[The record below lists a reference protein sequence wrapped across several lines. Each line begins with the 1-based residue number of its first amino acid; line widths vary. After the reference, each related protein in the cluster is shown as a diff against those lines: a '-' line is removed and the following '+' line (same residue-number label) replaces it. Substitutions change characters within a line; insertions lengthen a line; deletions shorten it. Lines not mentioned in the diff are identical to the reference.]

1 LFYLFTEMSALFSM
15 HPQFD
20 VKDTNGEYKANMPSA
35 ALIRSQIEASL
46 SKRIPSALTPSPRIV
61 RCVTTT
67 GIPSIDAVLDGGLPL
82 GAITEVV
89 GPECSGRTAF
99 ALSFVAGLTQSARV
113 CAWVDV
119 SDTLHPESAAAS
131 GVDLARLL
139 WVRCGVSSAAYGE
152 SHSQHTFSLPEK
164 FLAPPPIKKGLHGGG
179 FGSHPRN
186 EAKGLSDSI
195 SGFMRPEMFA
205 PRCAEP
211 QRRVQS
217 QREIFK
223 PAPSRGTATLG
234 RKTAQAPKPWTRIE
248 QALRVIDLLL
258 QGGGFSAIVLDMGSI
273 APEFATR
280 VPLATWFRYRA
291 AAERTRTSI
300 LLLTQYSCAKSS
312 VELLLR
318 FKPGDALREEAT
330 VFTGIEH
337 CVEVARQRYTP
348 ASTNVI
354 ALRKPPH
361 KADTAYWKGRTTWTG
376 TQ

>member
-1 LFYLFTEMSALFSM
+1 
-15 HPQFD
+15 
-20 VKDTNGEYKANMPSA
+20 MPPA
-35 ALIRSQIEASL
+35 AIIRHQIEASL
-46 SKRIPSALTPSPRIV
+46 SQRIPSALTPLPRIV
-61 RCVTTT
+61 QPVTTS
-67 GIPSIDAVLDGGLPL
+67 GIPSIDAVVHGGLPL
-82 GAITEVV
+82 GAITEIV

-99 ALSFVAGLTQSARV
+99 ALSFVAGLTHSAKV

-131 GVDLARLL
+131 GVDLSRLL
-139 WVRCGVSSAAYGE
+139 WVRCGVFAAAHGE
-152 SHSQHTFSLPEK
+152 PSSQHAFSLPEK
-164 FLAPPPIKKGLHGGG
+164 FLVPPPIKKGLHGGG

-186 EAKGLSDSI
+186 EVKGLSDSI

-211 QRRVQS
+211 QRRVRS
-217 QREIFK
+217 QREVFEPVPAQGTVKPTRK
-223 PAPSRGTATLG
+223 PAQVRT
-234 RKTAQAPKPWTRIE
+234 PWTRIE
-248 QALRVIDLLL
+248 QALRVTDLLL

-273 APEFATR
+273 APEYAAR

-318 FKPGDALREEAT
+318 FEPGDALREEAT

-337 CVEVARQRYTP
+337 CVEVVRQRFTQ

-354 ALRKPPH
+354 PLRKPPQRAH
-361 KADTAYWKGRTTWTG
+361 SAYWKSRTTWAG
-376 TQ
+376 SR

>member
-1 LFYLFTEMSALFSM
+1 
-15 HPQFD
+15 
-20 VKDTNGEYKANMPSA
+20 MPSSA
-35 ALIRSQIEASL
+35 IIRHQIETSL
-46 SKRIPSALTPSPRIV
+46 SQRIPSALTPLPRIV
-61 RCVTTT
+61 RPVTTT
-67 GIPSIDAVLDGGLPL
+67 GIPSIDAVLHGGLPL
-82 GAITEVV
+82 GAITEIV

-99 ALSFVAGLTQSARV
+99 ALSFMAGLTQNAKV
-113 CAWVDV
+113 CGWVDV

-131 GVDLARLL
+131 GVDLSRLL
-139 WVRCGVSSAAYGE
+139 WVRCGVFAAAHGE
-152 SHSQHTFSLPEK
+152 QSSQHAFSLPEK
-164 FLAPPPIKKGLHGGG
+164 FLVPPPIKKGLHGGG

-186 EAKGLSDSI
+186 EIKGLSDSI

-211 QRRVQS
+211 QRKVRS
-217 QREIFK
+217 QREVFEPGPAQRTVK
-223 PAPSRGTATLG
+223 PN
-234 RKTAQAPKPWTRIE
+234 RKPVPARTPWTRIE
-248 QALRVIDLLL
+248 QALRVTDLLL

-273 APEFATR
+273 APEYAAR

-337 CVEVARQRYTP
+337 CVEVVRQRFTQ

-354 ALRKPPH
+354 PLRKPPQR
-361 KADTAYWKGRTTWTG
+361 ATNAYWKSRTAWAG
-376 TQ
+376 CR